1 MCVWGGGGVQEG
13 EAAVNK
19 VELSLLRKKRN
30 PEETGIYRSSA
41 EAKFRE
47 LSGLSP

>member
-1 MCVWGGGGVQEG
+1 MGVGVQEG

-19 VELSLLRKKRN
+19 AEFCLLREKRN